1 MTSPSMRPGPSL
13 ASATTLALR
22 GASVHRAI
30 AQSWAYRRLRPLVQ
44 PDRGICRG
52 QAVAPQRTGAWFTAR
67 RPPQVRHEHCAGP
80 PRKGVIMRLGTSIVL
95 LALGAIL
102 TFALNVSVSGVNLDV
117 VGWILM
123 IVGVLGIVLELAIW
137 GPRSRRRVT
146 HSEGYAAPADAPVR
160 RSTTE
165 ETY

>member
-1 MTSPSMRPGPSL
+1 M
-13 ASATTLALR
+13 
-22 GASVHRAI
+22 
-30 AQSWAYRRLRPLVQ
+30 
-44 PDRGICRG
+44 
-52 QAVAPQRTGAWFTAR
+52 
-67 RPPQVRHEHCAGP
+67 
-80 PRKGVIMRLGTSIVL
+80 KGVHVRLGTAIVL

-102 TFALNVSVSGVNLDV
+102 TFALNVDVSGIDLQV

-123 IVGVLGIVLELAIW
+123 IAGALGIVLELAIW

-146 HSEGYAAPADAPVR
+146 HTEGYAPAADAPVR